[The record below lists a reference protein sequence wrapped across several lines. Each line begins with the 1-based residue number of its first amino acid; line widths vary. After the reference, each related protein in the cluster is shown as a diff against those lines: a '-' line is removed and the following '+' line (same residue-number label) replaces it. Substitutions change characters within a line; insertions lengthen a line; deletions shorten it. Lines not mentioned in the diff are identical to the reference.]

1 MELNMTD
8 NDKKT
13 GPKEL
18 TEETVIYLAGLTPLQ
33 KLQEIRKTAK
43 LYKVPVS
50 ELKKLVKE
58 KTPAP
63 SPDAAEMVD
72 AALAERRK
80 QADVLIA
87 IGKKAKLFHTPA
99 PDREAFAHLQI
110 GDHFETL
117 RVRGEFRKWLRHSYF
132 QQTKGGCNAEAMQV
146 AVETLAAIAEFE
158 GDEIEVFTRV
168 GERRGVIYIDLG
180 DDTWRAIEVTAKGWK
195 VIDRPLVH
203 FQRSS
208 STRPLP
214 LPERGGSIDDLRPF
228 VHVKGDAEFVLL
240 ASYLAAS
247 LRPRANYPVL
257 IIVGQHG
264 SAKTW
269 TAGLIVRFVD
279 PRLPDRRSMPREE
292 DNLIVAAKAAHL
304 LSFDNVSTLPLEMS
318 DALSR
323 LSTGGGAGKRRL
335 YTDDDEVLFS
345 GKRPVVL
352 NGITDFATQPDLLDR
367 VVMLSLEP
375 IADADRRDEKAL
387 QTALEVAAPKIFGA
401 LLDGLAAGLRTIDQV
416 SIPNLPRMADY
427 ALWGEACGSAWW
439 KRGAFID
446 AYRQNRAEAVE
457 LSIEANPVAS
467 AVQAFMENR
476 IRWVGTATSLLGV
489 LTAIVSETTAR
500 SRGWPLLPHVLSG
513 QLRRAAPNL
522 RKIGIGVE
530 WSDGH
535 HYGRQITIE
544 KSEGGDPQQSSKRAS
559 PASPAS
565 RMAEINGEGGDARD
579 ARDAVLHT
587 QGGGSRARFSTNPL
601 KSQNGGM
608 GGAEVTAKGEGGISG
623 PVDAQGKPT
632 DDPEQSYYAR
642 KEREQLEEAYQA
654 ELAKQKRAQEQSV
667 DGREEKNARD
677 DEMQVAKER
686 HASRD
691 AADPGPI
698 PDFLMRKAPPAAD
711 VVDEAKKAKQEADQP
726 VSAPDPGLMMQDSK
740 EDAPPQSS
748 PAEPPARTNGNEMP
762 DGLSEQQRQD
772 AERYFAR
779 WGDHARASGWTAA
792 QQDRLIRQIAG
803 REVKQLTDTQALVG
817 NKVFYR
823 FQLNHT

>member
-1 MELNMTD
+1 MDQDD
-8 NDKKT
+8 NNKA
-13 GPKEL
+13 PMEL
-18 TEETVIYLAGLTPLQ
+18 TEELVIRLAGLKPLQ
-33 KLQEIRKTAK
+33 RLQEIRRAAK
-43 LYKVPVS
+43 QCKVSVS
-50 ELKKLVKE
+50 DLKRLVKE
-58 KTPAP
+58 KASSPPANA
-63 SPDAAEMVD
+63 SDLVS
-72 AALAERRK
+72 AALAEGRK
-80 QADVLIA
+80 QANVLIA
-87 IGKKAKLFHTPA
+87 LGKKAKLFHTPA
-99 PDREAFAHLQI
+99 PEREAFASLQV
-110 GDHFETL
+110 GKHFETL
-117 RVRGEFRKWLRHSYF
+117 RVRGEFRKWLRHAYF
-132 QQTKGGCNAEAMQV
+132 QETKSGCNAEAMQV
-146 AVETLAAIAEFE
+146 AIETLAAIAEFE
-158 GDEIEVFTRV
+158 GEEIEVFTRI
-168 GERRGVIYIDLG
+168 GEHPGAIYIDIG

-195 VIDRPLVH
+195 VIDRPPVH

-214 LPERGGSIDDLRPF
+214 LPERGGSIEALRPF
-228 VHVKGDAEFVLL
+228 VHVKGDADFALL
-240 ASYLAAS
+240 ASYLVAS

-292 DNLIVAAKAAHL
+292 DNLIVAAKSAHL
-304 LSFDNVSTLPLEMS
+304 LSFDNVSSLPLEMS
-318 DALSR
+318 DAISR

-387 QTALEVAAPKIFGA
+387 HAALEVAAPKIFGA

-439 KRGAFID
+439 KQGTFID

-476 IRWVGTATSLLGV
+476 IRWVGTATSLLGA

-544 KSEGGDPQQSSKRAS
+544 KSEGGDPGQTSKRAS

-565 RMAEINGEGGDARD
+565 RMAEIGGGGGD

-587 QGGGSRARFSTNPL
+587 QGGSSRAPFSPEGIDATEGLPEIGPATNGKGGPGRFIN
-601 KSQNGGM
+601 
-608 GGAEVTAKGEGGISG
+608 
-623 PVDAQGKPT
+623 AQGKPT
-632 DDPEQSYYAR
+632 DDPEFGYYAR
-642 KEREQLEEAYQA
+642 IERAQVEEAYQA
-654 ELAKQKRAQEQSV
+654 ATEKQPDAVV
-667 DGREEKNARD
+667 D
-677 DEMQVAKER
+677 VP
-686 HASRD
+686 
-691 AADPGPI
+691 DPT
-698 PDFLMRKAPPAAD
+698 PPAAD
-711 VVDEAKKAKQEADQP
+711 VIDEAEKAKREAATEKQPVEKAPPAQPDQP
-726 VSAPDPGLMMQDSK
+726 VSAPDPV
-740 EDAPPQSS
+740 
-748 PAEPPARTNGNEMP
+748 PARPMLPG
-762 DGLSEQQRQD
+762 DRQRALRLVRNKEAVARDD
-772 AERYFAR
+772 AAMKAR
-779 WGDHARASGWTAA
+779 LH
-792 QQDRLIRQIAG
+792 
-803 REVKQLTDTQALVG
+803 
-817 NKVFYR
+817 
-823 FQLNHT
+823 